1 VQDLINSVIYQFACG
16 ASSRTT
22 VLDGQCSGG
31 WIDGAILA
39 SAEAV
44 VGAGLYH
51 HPEAGP
57 PFKSFT
63 SFGGSVGVIAR

>member
-1 VQDLINSVIYQFACG
+1 MDSVAE
-16 ASSRTT
+16 A
-22 VLDGQCSGG
+22 

-51 HPEAGP
+51 YPEAGP
-57 PFKSFT
+57 PFKSFA